1 MYPYQLRSQWVFFIF
16 GFFSCFCLSFC
27 GLFLKLYIF
36 CIFVLI
42 RDFTILLNVVIS
54 FFLSCWDQIFPPFLA
69 VFIIFTRNLSLS
81 SLVLSY
87 LTKLIKIK
95 PMLSSPPSHPHPA
108 IWYRYMD
115 SLFRVRYLFGLP
127 VHYCLYGS
135 GSGSF
140 LEVVEWTGRYRY
152 ISSDQRETD
161 QSEIYFKKFL
171 IVCFS

>member
-1 MYPYQLRSQWVFFIF
+1 MVFSLASVCPFV
-16 GFFSCFCLSFC
+16 

-95 PMLSSPPSHPHPA
+95 PMLSSPHPTPTP
-108 IWYRYMD
+108 
-115 SLFRVRYLFGLP
+115 LFDTGTWIHCSGCVTYSAFRSVVVCTDLDPDLFLKLLSGRVGTVTYLLINGKRINL
-127 VHYCLYGS
+127 
-135 GSGSF
+135 
-140 LEVVEWTGRYRY
+140 
-152 ISSDQRETD
+152 
-161 QSEIYFKKFL
+161 KFTQKN
-171 IVCFS
+171 S